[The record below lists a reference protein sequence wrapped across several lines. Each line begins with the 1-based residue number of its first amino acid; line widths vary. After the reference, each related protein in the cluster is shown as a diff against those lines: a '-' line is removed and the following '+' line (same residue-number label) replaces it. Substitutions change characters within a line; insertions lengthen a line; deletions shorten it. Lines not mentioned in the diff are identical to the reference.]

1 MSRTSIG
8 TPTLWR
14 VRSICSHAARR
25 EPVSELVVLRRADGI
40 HHLVPGANDRWD
52 LSGAIAGR
60 KVLGERQLLWRY
72 AVLVL
77 PRRERLPVAA
87 DVLAGSAEREQH
99 EAAGAAVGELAAH
112 GRRNAHELSAL
123 ERLLL
128 TLDQQGERSVEH
140 EVDLLLLRM
149 AVDAATLAGF
159 EHHLVEPEGR
169 DPELAAEG
177 DEALGCVEVEP
188 RAGDARFHDCLIF
201 DAPIRHSSS
210 RLGYP

>member
-1 MSRTSIG
+1 MTSWRRT
-8 TPTLWR
+8 
-14 VRSICSHAARR
+14 
-25 EPVSELVVLRRADGI
+25 
-40 HHLVPGANDRWD
+40 
-52 LSGAIAGR
+52 
-60 KVLGERQLLWRY
+60 
-72 AVLVL
+72 
-77 PRRERLPVAA
+77 
-87 DVLAGSAEREQH
+87 
-99 EAAGAAVGELAAH
+99 AGA
-112 GRRNAHELSAL
+112 NAHEVSAL

-188 RAGDARFHDCLIF
+188 CAGDARFHGD
-201 DAPIRHSSS
+201 DANRARPERGSCPS
-210 RLGYP
+210 Y